1 MRKIIA
7 ALQTSLDGFIEGPNG
22 ELDWAMAEDQE
33 TWSSIND
40 TLDTVD
46 TIILGR
52 KMYPEYEKYWLGL
65 LANPTGTKNENAYA
79 QRADKIPHV
88 VLSTTLEN
96 VSWNTTRIVRDVVE
110 IRKMKQQSG
119 KSILALGGATL
130 ISSLMNLGLIDD
142 IHLMINPLVLGRGK
156 SLFKDVE
163 VRHSLKFVQVKPL
176 KSGKVSLIYST
187 QS

>member
-96 VSWNTTRIVRDVVE
+96 VLWNTTRIVRDVVE

-119 KSILALGGATL
+119 KNMLALGGATL

-163 VRHSLKFVQVKPL
+163 ERHSLKLVQAKPL
-176 KSGKVSLIYST
+176 KSGKVSLIYCT

>member
-52 KMYPEYEKYWLGL
+52 KMYPGYEKYWLGFL
-65 LANPTGTKNENAYA
+65 TI
-79 QRADKIPHV
+79 R
-88 VLSTTLEN
+88 LSCW
-96 VSWNTTRIVRDVVE
+96 S
-110 IRKMKQQSG
+110 
-119 KSILALGGATL
+119 
-130 ISSLMNLGLIDD
+130 
-142 IHLMINPLVLGRGK
+142 
-156 SLFKDVE
+156 
-163 VRHSLKFVQVKPL
+163 
-176 KSGKVSLIYST
+176 Y
-187 QS
+187 

>member
-65 LANPTGTKNENAYA
+65 LANPTGTRMKTPM
-79 QRADKIPHV
+79 RS
-88 VLSTTLEN
+88 VL
-96 VSWNTTRIVRDVVE
+96 
-110 IRKMKQQSG
+110 IRYHM
-119 KSILALGGATL
+119 
-130 ISSLMNLGLIDD
+130 SSFLR
-142 IHLMINPLVLGRGK
+142 P
-156 SLFKDVE
+156 
-163 VRHSLKFVQVKPL
+163 
-176 KSGKVSLIYST
+176 
-187 QS
+187 